1 MIKTKNGMTKIDGTL
16 PDLLLDFVGTVEA
29 LLKNTPFTAEELHA
43 AINVAE
49 IVVKLGESD
58 DEVTLD
64 NSEVDE
70 EPEAEKESAQ
80 AEGKASAKKGAVK
93 ATVLEADDLDGML
106 EWLKGELERSIKEM
120 RNE

>member
-93 ATVLEADDLDGML
+93 ATVLEADDLDGIRL
-106 EWLKGELERSIKEM
+106 RLLILLT
-120 RNE
+120 

>member
-29 LLKNTPFTAEELHA
+29 LLKNTPFTAEELNA
-43 AINVAE
+43 AINVAK

-58 DEVTLD
+58 DEFNAD

-80 AEGKASAKKGAVK
+80 AEGKASAKKGTVK

-106 EWLKGELERSIKEM
+106 EWLKGELEDLKETF
-120 RNE
+120 N

>member
-16 PDLLLDFVGTVEA
+16 
-29 LLKNTPFTAEELHA
+29 
-43 AINVAE
+43 
-49 IVVKLGESD
+49 
-58 DEVTLD
+58 
-64 NSEVDE
+64 VDE

-93 ATVLEADDLDGML
+93 AIVLEADDLDGML

>member
-29 LLKNTPFTAEELHA
+29 LLKNTPFTVEELHA
-43 AINVAE
+43 AINVAK

-58 DEVTLD
+58 DEFNAD

-70 EPEAEKESAQ
+70 EPEAENEPATEEKTTE
-80 AEGKASAKKGAVK
+80 KKYVVRTGSF
-93 ATVLEADDLDGML
+93 EADDLD
-106 EWLKGELERSIKEM
+106 
-120 RNE
+120 

>member
-43 AINVAE
+43 AINVAK

-58 DEVTLD
+58 DEFNAD

-70 EPEAEKESAQ
+70 EPEAEKESAP
-80 AEGKASAKKGAVK
+80 AEKKASAKKGTVK

-106 EWLKGELERSIKEM
+106 EWLKGKLEDLKETF
-120 RNE
+120 N